1 MSVIAPVFSFGLNG
15 YAGSGL
21 ALQDKAEKRLMQITI
36 GIDISKETLD
46 AYRFPDNHHIQVA
59 NGRAGHKSLVR
70 WIGKQNGSLVVFEAT
85 GAYHRNLEAALAA
98 NGTAFAKVNPR
109 QARRFAEATVAK
121 MGTILGLKAH
131 EPKTEALHIL
141 RELITARRALMKD
154 KVAAKTRL
162 QTTRQT
168 LLKNQINARLKQI
181 KIQIQQVDA
190 AITEKV
196 AQDEALSNKLDI
208 LTSIPGIAE
217 TTAFSMLIEMPELG
231 TLEGKQ
237 AASLAGL
244 APMSRQSGKWQGKER
259 IKGGRAFLRRAIY
272 MPALV
277 ATRYNPGLKA
287 KYDQLIRAGKS
298 GKVALTAI
306 MRKLVV
312 MANALLRDGRTW
324 SELRP

>member
-1 MSVIAPVFSFGLNG
+1 
-15 YAGSGL
+15 
-21 ALQDKAEKRLMQITI
+21 MQITI
-36 GIDISKETLD
+36 GIDISKETLA
-46 AYRFPDNHHIQVA
+46 AYRLPDNQCIEVA
-59 NGRAGHKSLVR
+59 NDRVGQKALVR

-85 GAYHRNLEAALAA
+85 GAYHRHLEAALAA

-109 QARRFAEATVAK
+109 QARRFAEATGRLAKTDRVDAIMLAK
-121 MGTILGLKAH
+121 MGAVLGLKADQ
-131 EPKTEALHIL
+131 PKSEVLHIL
-141 RELITARRALMKD
+141 RELMTARRALMKD
-154 KVAAKTRL
+154 KVAAKARL
-162 QTTRQT
+162 QITRQT

-181 KIQIQQVDA
+181 EIQIRQVDA
-190 AITEKV
+190 AIAEKV
-196 AQDEALSNKLDI
+196 QLDEALSNKLAI
-208 LTSIPGIAE
+208 LISIPGIAK

-259 IKGGRAFLRRAIY
+259 IQGGRAFLRRAIY

-277 ATRYNPGLKA
+277 ATRCNPGLKA

-298 GKVALTAI
+298 GKVAVTAI
-306 MRKLVV
+306 TRKLIV
-312 MANALLRDGRTW
+312 MANALLRDDRKW

>member
-1 MSVIAPVFSFGLNG
+1 M
-15 YAGSGL
+15 
-21 ALQDKAEKRLMQITI
+21 
-36 GIDISKETLD
+36 
-46 AYRFPDNHHIQVA
+46 
-59 NGRAGHKSLVR
+59 
-70 WIGKQNGSLVVFEAT
+70 
-85 GAYHRNLEAALAA
+85 
-98 NGTAFAKVNPR
+98 
-109 QARRFAEATVAK
+109 
-121 MGTILGLKAH
+121 
-131 EPKTEALHIL
+131 
-141 RELITARRALMKD
+141 ITARRALMKD

-259 IKGGRAFLRRAIY
+259 YGGPSTCPLWSQRGTIPVSRQNTISSFAQENL
-272 MPALV
+272 
-277 ATRYNPGLKA
+277 
-287 KYDQLIRAGKS
+287 GKS
-298 GKVALTAI
+298 PLQ
-306 MRKLVV
+306 R
-312 MANALLRDGRTW
+312 
-324 SELRP
+324 S

>member
-1 MSVIAPVFSFGLNG
+1 MSLIAPVFSFDLNG
-15 YAGSGL
+15 YTGSGL
-21 ALQDKAEKRLMQITI
+21 ALQDKAEKSLMQITI

-46 AYRFPDNHHIQVA
+46 AYRFPDNQHIQVA
-59 NGRAGHKSLVR
+59 NGRAGHRTLVR
-70 WIGKQNGSLVVFEAT
+70 WIGKQNGSLAVFEAT
-85 GAYHRNLEAALAA
+85 GAYHRNLEAALAT

-109 QARRFAEATVAK
+109 QARRFAEATGRLAKTDRVDAIMLAK
-121 MGTILGLKAH
+121 MGAILGPTAH

-168 LLKNQINARLKQI
+168 LLKNQINARLT
-181 KIQIQQVDA
+181 DA

-237 AASLAGL
+237 AASLCGL

-306 MRKLVV
+306 MRK
-312 MANALLRDGRTW
+312 
-324 SELRP
+324 

>member
-1 MSVIAPVFSFGLNG
+1 MHASNRSRYN
-15 YAGSGL
+15 
-21 ALQDKAEKRLMQITI
+21 
-36 GIDISKETLD
+36 
-46 AYRFPDNHHIQVA
+46 
-59 NGRAGHKSLVR
+59 
-70 WIGKQNGSLVVFEAT
+70 
-85 GAYHRNLEAALAA
+85 
-98 NGTAFAKVNPR
+98 
-109 QARRFAEATVAK
+109 
-121 MGTILGLKAH
+121 
-131 EPKTEALHIL
+131 
-141 RELITARRALMKD
+141 
-154 KVAAKTRL
+154 
-162 QTTRQT
+162 
-168 LLKNQINARLKQI
+168 
-181 KIQIQQVDA
+181 A

>member
-1 MSVIAPVFSFGLNG
+1 
-15 YAGSGL
+15 
-21 ALQDKAEKRLMQITI
+21 
-36 GIDISKETLD
+36 
-46 AYRFPDNHHIQVA
+46 
-59 NGRAGHKSLVR
+59 
-70 WIGKQNGSLVVFEAT
+70 
-85 GAYHRNLEAALAA
+85 
-98 NGTAFAKVNPR
+98 
-109 QARRFAEATVAK
+109 
-121 MGTILGLKAH
+121 
-131 EPKTEALHIL
+131 
-141 RELITARRALMKD
+141 
-154 KVAAKTRL
+154 
-162 QTTRQT
+162 
-168 LLKNQINARLKQI
+168 LLKNQITARLKQI

-190 AITEKV
+190 AITENV
-196 AQDEALSNKLDI
+196 AQDEALSNIDI

-272 MPALV
+272 KPALV

-312 MANALLRDGRTW
+312 M
-324 SELRP
+324 ELRPKVGDGMKG

>member
-1 MSVIAPVFSFGLNG
+1 MPLSP
-15 YAGSGL
+15 
-21 ALQDKAEKRLMQITI
+21 KR
-36 GIDISKETLD
+36 
-46 AYRFPDNHHIQVA
+46 
-59 NGRAGHKSLVR
+59 
-70 WIGKQNGSLVVFEAT
+70 
-85 GAYHRNLEAALAA
+85 
-98 NGTAFAKVNPR
+98 
-109 QARRFAEATVAK
+109 
-121 MGTILGLKAH
+121 
-131 EPKTEALHIL
+131 
-141 RELITARRALMKD
+141 
-154 KVAAKTRL
+154 
-162 QTTRQT
+162 
-168 LLKNQINARLKQI
+168 
-181 KIQIQQVDA
+181 
-190 AITEKV
+190 V

-259 IKGGRAFLRRAIY
+259 IQGGRAFLRRAIY

-277 ATRYNPGLKA
+277 ATRYNPCLKA

-312 MANALLRDGRTW
+312 MANALLRDGRKW